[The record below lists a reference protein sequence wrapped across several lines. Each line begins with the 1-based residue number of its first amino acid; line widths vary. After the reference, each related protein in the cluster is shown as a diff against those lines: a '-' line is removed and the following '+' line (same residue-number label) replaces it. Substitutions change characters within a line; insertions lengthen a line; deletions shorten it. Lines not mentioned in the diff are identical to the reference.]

1 MASNQNTL
9 ANPSASAA
17 SKSGSASGA
26 KARAAHRHA
35 DMGEFQRQGTIH
47 AITSHSHNLAIS
59 LERLHDAQ
67 LLRRVNAGAD
77 AYGLHPRLP
86 LGITSSMARLPSLGT
101 VGGPHYLGLYR
112 HKIRL
117 IFNFFPHAKAPEAP
131 HEPDGQW
138 SMVSQK
144 SAGGIARW
152 AP

>member
-1 MASNQNTL
+1 V
-9 ANPSASAA
+9 PAA
-17 SKSGSASGA
+17 
-26 KARAAHRHA
+26 
-35 DMGEFQRQGTIH
+35 QRQEPPI
-47 AITSHSHNLAIS
+47 ASHSHNLAIS